1 MYILVGLFCLAGF
14 FSGSIPWSVLLGKIL
29 TGRDIRSLGDGNP
42 GTANIWKLAGP
53 MPGLIAL
60 ILDVGKGFI
69 PVFLFITLFSDH
81 LNDQPQIKI
90 AAIGIAPV
98 LGHAWTPFL
107 KFRGGKALATSL
119 GSWIAVTSGSV
130 VPGLICVLLIL
141 HVFQKNHAL
150 TVTMAFLSCPIFL
163 VPLNTFDNLL
173 TLWLVNTFV
182 IVYKHRPEYSYG
194 ILPREWLLRM
204 TGRAV

>member
-1 MYILVGLFCLAGF
+1 MI
-14 FSGSIPWSVLLGKIL
+14 GKIL
-29 TGRDIRSLGDGNP
+29 AGGDIRSVGDGNP
-42 GTANIWKLAGP
+42 GTANTWKLAGP
-53 MPGLIAL
+53 IPGLIAL
-60 ILDVGKGFI
+60 ILDVGKAFI
-69 PVFLFITLFSDH
+69 PVFLFITLFSDY
-81 LNDQPQIKI
+81 LEDQPQIKQ

-150 TVTMAFLSCPIFL
+150 TVTIAFLSCPIFL

>member
-14 FSGSIPWSVLLGKIL
+14 FSGSIPWSVLIGKIL
-29 TGRDIRSLGDGNP
+29 AGGDIRSVGDGNP
-42 GTANIWKLAGP
+42 GTANTWKLAGP
-53 MPGLIAL
+53 IPGLIAL
-60 ILDVGKGFI
+60 SLDVGKAFI
-69 PVFLFITLFSDH
+69 PVFLFITLFSDY
-81 LNDQPQIKI
+81 LDDQPQIKI

-150 TVTMAFLSCPIFL
+150 TVTIAFLSCPIFL

-204 TGRAV
+204 TGRAI

>member
-14 FSGSIPWSVLLGKIL
+14 FSGSIPWSVLIGKIL
-29 TGRDIRSLGDGNP
+29 AGGDIRSVGDGNP
-42 GTANIWKLAGP
+42 GTANTWKLAGP

-60 ILDVGKGFI
+60 ILDVGKAFI
-69 PVFLFITLFSDH
+69 PVFLFITLFSDY
-81 LNDQPQIKI
+81 LDDQPQIKI

-150 TVTMAFLSCPIFL
+150 TVTIAFLSCPIFL

-204 TGRAV
+204 TGRAI